1 MVPEAM
7 RILKESKVLQTWE
20 DGARG
25 YAEDGWSQ
33 AQALDPVAVLALDAD
48 AVCDCEA
55 IILWLSDYQ
64 RSGPIFNPREQVRLA
79 QLVIA
84 DIGKCHNNGKCY
96 VVSQSYIMS
105 INLSICSIIVI
116 NNIINY

>member
-7 RILKESKVLQTWE
+7 RILKEAKVLETWE

-25 YAEDGWSQ
+25 YDEDGWSQ
-33 AQALDPVAVLALDAD
+33 AQALDPAAVLALDAD

-64 RSGPIFNPREQVRLA
+64 WINVQSQGAGPASSASRCR
-79 QLVIA
+79 
-84 DIGKCHNNGKCY
+84 HW
-96 VVSQSYIMS
+96 
-105 INLSICSIIVI
+105 
-116 NNIINY
+116 